1 MITKIKRAIMHPS
14 HLALFLLHKTAR
26 LWPDKLYLR
35 LKFRLVMGQKLDLKN
50 PKTFNEKLQW
60 LKLYNRRPEYTMM
73 VDKYAVKQYVAD
85 KIGDEY
91 IIPTLGVWDSV
102 ESIDWDSLP
111 NQFVLKTTHGGG
123 GCGVVI
129 CKDKSTFDIETA
141 KQKLQKSLDSDI
153 YLNFREWPYKDV
165 PKRII
170 AEQYMADESG
180 IELKDY
186 KFFCFNGRVQC
197 FKVDFDRFISH
208 KANYYDREGSLLPFG
223 EKVFPPDFDRVFDKP
238 KNFDSMISLAERLSE
253 DVPFVR
259 VDFYNSNGNIYF
271 GEITFFPA
279 AGMGKFEPED
289 WDEKLGEWI
298 NLKDKLLPLS

>member
-153 YLNFREWPYKDV
+153 YLIFREWPYKDV

-170 AEQYMADESG
+170 AEQYMTDGAKDLE
-180 IELKDY
+180 DY
-186 KFFCFNGRVQC
+186 KVHNFSGVPKLILVCRNR
-197 FKVDFDRFISH
+197 FKDSPMIDDFYTE
-208 KANYYDREGSLLPFG
+208 NWQLLDVRRPG
-223 EKVFPPDFDRVFDKP
+223 HPNSPIPQTPPKELHE
-238 KNFDSMISLAERLSE
+238 MLTLSE
-253 DVPFVR
+253 CLSKNIPFLR
-259 VDFYNSNGNIYF
+259 TDFYIIQGKVYF
-271 GEITFFPA
+271 GELTFYPA
-279 AGMGKFEPED
+279 AGMSKFEPKD
-289 WDEKLGEWI
+289 WDEKLGKYLE
-298 NLKDKLLPLS
+298 LPPKNK